1 MGRIG
6 WKDDRSTDSI
16 RDLYYGGTEAGGVQN
31 VNFLAIFWHFP
42 NPHINWDQKSLEEQ
56 GKVQKLQNGSP
67 YWTVDWWYLLPE
79 NGHVSAHPLQGIILQ
94 KLNCQYN

>member
-56 GKVQKLQNGSP
+56 GKVEKLQNGSP
-67 YWTVDWWYLLPE
+67 YYTVPTYIYFSYLNNLKQDV
-79 NGHVSAHPLQGIILQ
+79 NS
-94 KLNCQYN
+94 